1 MALRKHR
8 LALGLAALA
17 GSAAMLAVTAPAQAA
32 PAPGDPATWPCDPSE
47 FCIYHDGQGGG
58 AHYSLAD
65 GASDLGVLAGGLND
79 HVWSVKN
86 ISGSRWCLYK
96 DADYENEIQVIL
108 DGQAI
113 DLASPVRDQV
123 SSVKEC

>member
-32 PAPGDPATWPCDPSE
+32 PASGRPGHLAVRPVGVLHLPRRAGRRCPLL
-47 FCIYHDGQGGG
+47 
-58 AHYSLAD
+58 AAD

-123 SSVKEC
+123 SSVAEC